1 MKGISPFIA
10 TVLII
15 AFTIGAGMLLGPW
28 IYSLTQSQS
37 QTIGKE
43 SETRLEC
50 NYGGI
55 RIDDDTIKC
64 SFTGNPDFLN
74 FTIENT
80 GTIDLYNFT
89 CEIKVGDNITSY
101 NINNSLTN
109 APFTKDS
116 PLRPAQRRTVIVGI
130 TDNLPAVNPEWIR
143 IMVPKCPTVSDK
155 STNTICT

>member
-1 MKGISPFIA
+1 MKGISAFIA

-15 AFTIGAGMLLGPW
+15 AFTIGVGMLLGPW
-28 IYSLTQSQS
+28 IYSLAQSQS

-89 CEIKVGDNITSY
+89 CEIYQNGVIYEYGVSNS
-101 NINNSLTN
+101 INNQT
-109 APFTKDS
+109 FTSAS
-116 PLRPAQRRTVIVGI
+116 PLRPAQKRTVSVNI
-130 TDNLPAVNPEWIR
+130 TDNLNATNPEWIR

-155 STNTICT
+155 STNIICT